1 VLVRQVLFP
10 VKPDVLGALEAF
22 VFLAEQFAMFL
33 PADLVHG
40 LAHVL
45 HDVEAVMDDLVR
57 RLGHSLQE
65 GCPG

>member
-1 VLVRQVLFP
+1 MFIRQVPFP

-40 LAHVL
+40 MAHVL
-45 HDVEAVMDDLVR
+45 HDVEAVVDDRVR
-57 RLGHSLQE
+57 RIEHMLDRSLE
-65 GCPG
+65 V